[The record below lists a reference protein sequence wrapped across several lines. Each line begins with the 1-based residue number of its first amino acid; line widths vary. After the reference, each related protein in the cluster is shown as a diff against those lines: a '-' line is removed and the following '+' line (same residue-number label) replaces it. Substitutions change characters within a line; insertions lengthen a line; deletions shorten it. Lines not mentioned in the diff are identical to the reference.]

1 MQKESW
7 KLASIWFGLME
18 RKKGVQALFLQ
29 ILLCVVDRHRKAV
42 ADVVFSSGMI
52 GDANKRGFRVCG
64 PKRQTETAICSASPG
79 NNELPPAWA

>member
-29 ILLCVVDRHRKAV
+29 IFLCVVDRHRKAV

-52 GDANKRGFRVCG
+52 GDANKRGFRVYRA
-64 PKRQTETAICSASPG
+64 KTANG
-79 NNELPPAWA
+79 NGYLQCITRE